1 MIRCN
6 VDPVTSAGKHV
17 RSLPNRAPPDMPRR
31 LPPTP
36 AFLDACWGG
45 LRRRFGPEPAR
56 TVLGVLLAAL
66 LLAFYVLY
74 VATHLDR

>member
-1 MIRCN
+1 MIRA
-6 VDPVTSAGKHV
+6 PH
-17 RSLPNRAPPDMPRR
+17 LPSITRPLREA
-31 LPPTP
+31 
-36 AFLDACWGG
+36 

-56 TVLGVLLAAL
+56 TAVGVLFAAL